1 MKMFVRYLLLTA
13 SAVCICIMA
22 SAQDFAVKTNALYW
36 VSTTPNIG
44 FEVGLGK
51 KTTLDISAGY
61 NPWTLDKSGEDN
73 MKFKHVKVDPEF
85 RYWFCERFHGHFIG
99 VNALYSYYNVS
110 KIAIPFV
117 NGSRDNRY
125 QGWSAGAGITYGYSW
140 VIGRRWNIE
149 ANIGV
154 GYLYTA
160 YDRYQNRT
168 CGLFCNSANRHLFGL
183 TDLGVSFIY
192 MIR

>member
-1 MKMFVRYLLLTA
+1 MFVRYLLLTA

-61 NPWTLDKSGEDN
+61 NPWTLDRSGEDN

-99 VNALYSYYNVS
+99 VNALYSYSIV
-110 KIAIPFV
+110 
-117 NGSRDNRY
+117 R
-125 QGWSAGAGITYGYSW
+125 
-140 VIGRRWNIE
+140 
-149 ANIGV
+149 
-154 GYLYTA
+154 
-160 YDRYQNRT
+160 
-168 CGLFCNSANRHLFGL
+168 
-183 TDLGVSFIY
+183 
-192 MIR
+192 